1 MIKIL
6 NTLKKGRIL
15 IVLSNESFRSRGYN
29 DLVGIIRSISKYLLD
44 IKSIKKSLTFVLTQE
59 LDAKT
64 RLKRL
69 DEFDQEIQTRYSENW
84 NQNEKEFIG
93 FMMEK
98 MRELKTE
105 NQIENP
111 NSHEFKGL
119 VKKIL

>member
-29 DLVGIIRSISKYLLD
+29 DLVGIIRSVSKYLLD

-64 RLKRL
+64 RLERL
-69 DEFDQEIQTRYSENW
+69 EEFYQEIQTRYSENW
-84 NQNEKEFIG
+84 NKNEKEFIG
-93 FMMEK
+93 FMM
-98 MRELKTE
+98 
-105 NQIENP
+105 
-111 NSHEFKGL
+111 
-119 VKKIL
+119 